1 MALDIATEMT
11 AFREALRGAGLSATQ
26 QRLKLAEIVFSH
38 HQHFTAEDL
47 IGWARKAMRGVGRV
61 TVYRTLKVLVDAGLV
76 EERSFRRDRVVYE
89 HVIGHRHHDH
99 MVCLGCQEII
109 EFSNPRIEE
118 EQERSARAHQFT
130 IVHHHHTLFGYCLK
144 CGRDASRGG
153 KRSASA
159 PREAALPSHR

>member
-1 MALDIATEMT
+1 MVLGIAKEME
-11 AFREALRGAGLSATQ
+11 AFRAALRAAGLSATR

-38 HQHFTAEDL
+38 HQHFSADELT
-47 IGWARKAMRGVGRV
+47 GWARKAVRGVGRV

-76 EERSFRRDRVVYE
+76 EERPFRRDRVVYE

-99 MVCLGCQEII
+99 MVCLGCRGIL

-118 EQERSARAHQFT
+118 EQDRSAKAHQFS

-144 CGRDASRGG
+144 CGRYASRGG

-159 PREAALPSHR
+159 PREAALQGSR

>member
-1 MALDIATEMT
+1 MALDIAKEMA
-11 AFREALRGAGLSATQ
+11 AFRAALRAQGLSATN

-38 HQHFTAEDL
+38 HQHFTVDDL
-47 IGWARKAMRGVGRV
+47 IGWARSAIRGVGRV
-61 TVYRTLKVLVDAGLV
+61 TVYRTLKVMVDAGLV
-76 EERSFRRDRVVYE
+76 EERPFRKDRAVYE

-109 EFSNPRIEE
+109 EFSNPRVEI

-144 CGRDASRGG
+144 CGQGGARAG
-153 KRSASA
+153 KRSSSPAK
-159 PREAALPSHR
+159 EAVPSR

>member
-1 MALDIATEMT
+1 MALDITREME
-11 AFREALRGAGLSATQ
+11 AFREALRSHRLSATT
-26 QRLKLAEIVFSH
+26 QRLRLAEIVFSH

-47 IGWARKAMRGVGRV
+47 LGWARASLRGVGRV

-99 MVCLGCQEII
+99 MVCLGCQEIL

-118 EQERSARAHQFT
+118 EQEKSARAHQFT
-130 IVHHHHTLFGYCLK
+130 IVSHHHTLFGYCLK
-144 CGRDASRGG
+144 CRKDGARGG
-153 KRSASA
+153 RRATA
-159 PREAALPSHR
+159 RAGTETIRT

>member
-1 MALDIATEMT
+1 MKPDIAQEME
-11 AFREALRGAGLSATQ
+11 AFRGALRAAGLSATQ

-38 HQHFTAEDL
+38 HQHFTADDL
-47 IGWARKAMRGVGRV
+47 IGWARRSIRGVGRV

-76 EERSFRRDRVVYE
+76 EERPFRRDRVVYE

-118 EQERSARAHQFT
+118 EQERSAKSHEFT
-130 IVHHHHTLFGYCLK
+130 VVHHHHTLFGYCLK
-144 CGRDASRGG
+144 CGKSGAKGG
-153 KRSASA
+153 KRSATA
-159 PREAALPSHR
+159 QREAALRHE